1 MKRTGVLVLLMALL
15 IAPPAGTWGQ
25 TTAKHGGAG
34 ASSASS
40 FAPLEKWKAAVIAGD
55 VQGLAA
61 MYSTDPPATANL
73 PTGQT
78 ADPTVEPN
86 FWGGLAQQGLANFKP
101 KVMEIRKPQP
111 GIVILLLRTEFTIG
125 KSVPTDAVIG
135 GAQVWQQQPG
145 GVWRIV
151 QSQRTQPSQA
161 PQRRLPEPEKFNT
174 DLYAPPDQASAEI
187 AEALVKAGR
196 EHKRVILM
204 FGGNWC
210 IDCHVLNAA
219 LHSKANEAILS
230 ANYVLVHVNIG
241 EESKDNLDIAS
252 KYDTPLDKGVPA
264 LCVLD
269 PDGKVVYSQKQG
281 EFESTVRIGPED
293 VTAFLKKWKPTRG

>member
-1 MKRTGVLVLLMALL
+1 MGVWALLVALLMA
-15 IAPPAGTWGQ
+15 PTTGTRGQ
-25 TTAKHGGAG
+25 TSAKHRAAG

-55 VQGLAA
+55 VPALTA
-61 MYSTDPPATANL
+61 MYSTDPPATAHV

-78 ADPTVEPN
+78 SDPTVEPK
-86 FWGGLAQQGLANFKP
+86 FWGALAEQGLRNFKP
-101 KVMEIRKPQP
+101 KVMEIRRPQP
-111 GIVILLLRTEFTIG
+111 GIVILLLRTEFSIG
-125 KSVPTDAVIG
+125 KSVPSDAVIG
-135 GAQVWQQQPG
+135 GAQVWQQQG
-145 GVWRIV
+145 DVWRIV
-151 QSQRTQPSQA
+151 QSQRTPASQA
-161 PQRRLPEPEKFNT
+161 PQRQLPEPEKFDT
-174 DLYAPPDQASAEI
+174 ELYAPPEQAAAEI
-187 AEALVKAGR
+187 SAALAKAAN

-219 LHSKANEAILS
+219 LHSKANDPILS

-241 EESKDNLDIAS
+241 EESKDNLDIAA

-281 EFESTVRIGPED
+281 EFESTTRIGPGD
-293 VTAFLKKWKPTRG
+293 VTAFLKKWKPMRG

>member
-1 MKRTGVLVLLMALL
+1 MNRSGVWALLMALL
-15 IAPPAGTWGQ
+15 MAPTTGTWGQ
-25 TTAKHGGAG
+25 TSAKHRAAG
-34 ASSASS
+34 ASSAPS
-40 FAPLEKWKAAVIAGD
+40 FGPLEKWKLAVIAGD
-55 VQGLAA
+55 VQALTA

-78 ADPTVEPN
+78 SDPTVEPK
-86 FWGGLAQQGLANFKP
+86 FWGGLAQQGVTNFKP
-101 KVMEIRKPQP
+101 KVMEMRKPQP
-111 GIVILLLRTEFTIG
+111 GIVILILRTEFSIG

-135 GAQVWQQQPG
+135 GAQVWQQQG
-145 GVWRIV
+145 DVWRIV
-151 QSQRTQPSQA
+151 QSQRTPPSQA
-161 PQRRLPEPEKFNT
+161 PKRRLPEPEKFNT
-174 DLYAPPDQASAEI
+174 ELYAPPEQAGAEI
-187 AEALVKAGR
+187 SEALARAGR

-219 LHSKANEAILS
+219 LHSKANEPILS

-241 EESKDNLDIAS
+241 EESKDNLDIAA

-264 LCVLD
+264 LAVLD
-269 PDGKVVYSQKQG
+269 PDGKVIYSQKQG

-293 VTAFLKKWKPTRG
+293 VTAFLKKWKPMPG